1 MRYFAAAGLSLVAL
15 PLYYYCK
22 KKHWPIKILNEKNR
36 IELGGGKMKRIVAIN
51 ASPRKGWNTSQLVE
65 AAAKGAKEAGAAAEV
80 IDLYELEPF
89 QGCVSCF
96 GCKLPKTFGRCVSQD
111 GLSEVLEKIRKAD
124 GLILGSP
131 NYLGNLTAGFRAL
144 YERLIF
150 QFLTYN
156 KERPN
161 CNEHMI
167 PVLLITTSNC
177 KEDIYD
183 QRGYTAMLETYKQM
197 LERFVGPTKIM
208 ICGNTLQVDDYSK
221 YNWTRF
227 DPVQKKA
234 YHEAVF
240 PLKLKEA
247 YDLGAGLI

>member
-1 MRYFAAAGLSLVAL
+1 
-15 PLYYYCK
+15 
-22 KKHWPIKILNEKNR
+22 
-36 IELGGGKMKRIVAIN
+36 MKYIVAIN
-51 ASPRKGWNTSQLVE
+51 ASPRSNWNTSKLVE
-65 AAAKGAKEAGAAAEV
+65 AAARGVQEAGASAE
-80 IDLYELEPF
+80 IIHLYKLEPF
-89 QGCVSCF
+89 KGCISCF
-96 GCKLPKTFGRCVSQD
+96 GCKLPETFGRCVSKD
-111 GLSEVLEKIRKAD
+111 GLLEVLDKIRKAD

-150 QFLTYN
+150 QSLTYN

-177 KEDIYD
+177 AESLYD
-183 QRGYTAMLETYKQM
+183 KIGYTAMLESYKQM

-208 ICGNTLQVDDYSK
+208 IYGNTLQADDYSK
-221 YNWTRF
+221 YNWTIF
-227 DPVQKKA
+227 NPNDKKA
-234 YHEAVF
+234 RHEEVF

-247 YDLGAGLI
+247 YELGKKLI